1 MVELVPASYG
11 NDESYNL
18 YRYLGMDL
26 GIIGYYGSFVQNS

>member
-18 YRYLGMDL
+18 YRKLGMDF
-26 GIIGYYGSFVQNS
+26 GIIGYYGSFVRHS